1 MWLGLDV
8 GTSSVKVV
16 LLNARGS
23 VLGRGSGSVQ
33 MLQVGPGRAEQRPQ
47 DYVHAAA
54 KATQEAC
61 SAAGDERRFLKGIGL
76 PAPTLVVVDGEGDPV
91 RPALSWQDTRA
102 QRQAVA
108 LEQELGDPL
117 PLVGTWLPWSASACP
132 AKMRWL
138 AEHEPETLRRARWL
152 LQPKDY
158 LGLVLTG
165 SPLPDPWSSKGLC
178 HVLTAAPAERGVEA
192 TGWPTS
198 VVPPLAAAWSDRGPL
213 TPAGAC
219 ALGLDLPGVPVSVG
233 ASDAM
238 AGMLALGVLTTPS
251 SFVLAGTSSM
261 AGTSVVAAHGQAH
274 PLYVVP
280 TTCAPLTVIY
290 GPTQSSGASLEWVGR
305 LLGRTPR
312 RDRRPGT
319 QGPRRPPSGLC
330 AVHRGRSCARVAQRR
345 PRAGSATR
353 RGRRA
358 G

>member
-1 MWLGLDV
+1 M
-8 GTSSVKVV
+8 
-16 LLNARGS
+16 
-23 VLGRGSGSVQ
+23 
-33 MLQVGPGRAEQRPQ
+33 
-47 DYVHAAA
+47 
-54 KATQEAC
+54 
-61 SAAGDERRFLKGIGL
+61 
-76 PAPTLVVVDGEGDPV
+76 
-91 RPALSWQDTRA
+91 
-102 QRQAVA
+102 
-108 LEQELGDPL
+108 GDPL
-117 PLVGTWLPWSASACP
+117 PLVGTSLPWSASDCP

-138 AEHEPETLRRARWL
+138 AAHEPETLRRGRWL
-152 LQPKDY
+152 LQPKDF

-213 TPAGAC
+213 TPAGAR

-238 AGMLALGVLTTPS
+238 AGMLALGVMTTPS

-274 PLYVVP
+274 PFYVVP

-290 GPTQSSGASLEWVGR
+290 GPTQSSGASRVGR
-305 LLGRTPR
+305 TTARPHPP

-319 QGPRRPPSGLC
+319 QGPSRPPPGLC
-330 AVHRGRSCARVAQRR
+330 AVHRGRTCARVAQRR